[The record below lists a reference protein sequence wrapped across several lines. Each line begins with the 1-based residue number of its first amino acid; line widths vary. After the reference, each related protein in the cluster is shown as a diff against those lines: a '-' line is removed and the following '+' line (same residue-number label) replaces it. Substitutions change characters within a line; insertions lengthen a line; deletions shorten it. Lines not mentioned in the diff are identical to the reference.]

1 MASERREVD
10 IGGFAYFL
18 ACALIGILFGIAV
31 SLAKIADRPECAPP
45 PAAGGG
51 T

>member
-10 IGGFAYFL
+10 ISGFAYFL
-18 ACALIGILFGIAV
+18 ACVFIGLMFAMAV
-31 SLAKIADRPECAPP
+31 SLAKIADRPVCAPP
-45 PAAGGG
+45 PAAGGE